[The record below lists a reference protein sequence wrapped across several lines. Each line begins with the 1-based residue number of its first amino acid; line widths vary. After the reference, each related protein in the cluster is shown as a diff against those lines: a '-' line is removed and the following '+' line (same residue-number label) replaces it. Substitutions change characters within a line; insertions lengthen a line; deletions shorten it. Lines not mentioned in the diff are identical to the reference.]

1 MPPAA
6 SIFSFA
12 DFEKPC
18 AVTVSALV
26 SSPEPR
32 ILTSIFVFLIRPGGD
47 ERVRRDLAAGLE
59 AGLEVAEVD
68 GLGGGAERP
77 DRHRV
82 GRRVAAQLREPHV
95 DRHLAALE
103 AGRHLVR
110 AGARLLALDPAAGV
124 AALAGAHAA
133 ADALAVLPRLRR
145 LEAVE
150 VELLGHVYASFPSTL
165 TR

>member
-1 MPPAA
+1 M
-6 SIFSFA
+6 
-12 DFEKPC
+12 
-18 AVTVSALV
+18 
-26 SSPEPR
+26 
-32 ILTSIFVFLIRPGGD
+32 SIFVFLISPAVTSVSG
-47 ERVRRDLAAGLE
+47 VISAAGVE
-59 AGLEVAEVD
+59 ARLEVAEVH
-68 GLGGGAERP
+68 GLGGCPERP

-82 GRRVAAQLREPHV
+82 GGRVAAQLRQAHV
-95 DRHLAALE
+95 DRHLATLE

-124 AALAGAHAA
+124 PPLAGAHAA

-150 VELLGHVYASFPSTL
+150 IELLGHVYASFPSTL